1 MDHSQPSLLELM
13 KQTSRSDSERRPAPE
28 RQIDNNESSRQGV
41 LFIGKDDEPGQ
52 GYLFGTKGF

>member
-1 MDHSQPSLLELM
+1 MYNSQPSLLELM
-13 KQTSRSDSERRPAPE
+13 QTTRHSDSERRPATE
-28 RQIDNNESSRQGV
+28 RQIDNNDNSRQGV